1 MGFQIS
7 PTSVEDK
14 TDAGVM
20 HGIMQEVA
28 CGCWFTRS
36 GKTLPKLIRAMDRQG
51 QMHTI
56 QVLEVLSSEIKR
68 YSGIETVEHI
78 CRIVV
83 CPPQSQ
89 FVKLIFNLESR
100 IWKMVFL

>member
-1 MGFQIS
+1 MGFHL
-7 PTSVEDK
+7 TSVEDM
-14 TDAGVM
+14 TDAGELR
-20 HGIMQEVA
+20 GILQDVA
-28 CGCWFTRS
+28 CGCWFTRT
-36 GKTLPKLIRAMDRQG
+36 GKTIPKLIRAMDGQG

-78 CRIVV
+78 CRIAV

-89 FVKLIFNLESR
+89 FVKLIFTVGNR
-100 IWKMVFL
+100 IWKLVFLN